1 MIAKIGTAVKSYFSR
16 RSRPSKRNLETRN
29 VLGGFVDVSCQK
41 LDGIQNPRD
50 FDFLHQPSGLS
61 NSAFAKQNATHDL
74 RVARIGLKVKP
85 TPEILFPPT
94 FLGIQLDFCEA
105 KWRPYFLAAKSWMG
119 YKIHGILYLPR
130 FHNQPHGGTLLAVD
144 FNFRESRRTD

>member
-1 MIAKIGTAVKSYFSR
+1 MRKQTKKKCRGSAPCIPASFFEK
-16 RSRPSKRNLETRN
+16 
-29 VLGGFVDVSCQK
+29 K
-41 LDGIQNPRD
+41 LDQKTFI
-50 FDFLHQPSGLS
+50 LHQPSGLS

-105 KWRPYFLAAKSWMG
+105 KWRHSPYSDKLRASSPDFCEAKWRPYFLAAKSWMG